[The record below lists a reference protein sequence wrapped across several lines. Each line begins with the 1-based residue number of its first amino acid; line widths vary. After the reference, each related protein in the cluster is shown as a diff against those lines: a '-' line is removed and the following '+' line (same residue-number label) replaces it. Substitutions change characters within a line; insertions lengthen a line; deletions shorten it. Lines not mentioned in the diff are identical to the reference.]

1 MLSIILG
8 LLRFILDREVNFG
21 DIEYHSGASEFHFEW
36 WRLILEM
43 LSIILGLLRFI
54 LDGGG

>member
-1 MLSIILG
+1 V
-8 LLRFILDREVNFG
+8 EVNFG
-21 DIEYHSGASEFHFEW
+21 DIEYHSGADEFHSEW
-36 WRLILEM
+36 WKLNLEM